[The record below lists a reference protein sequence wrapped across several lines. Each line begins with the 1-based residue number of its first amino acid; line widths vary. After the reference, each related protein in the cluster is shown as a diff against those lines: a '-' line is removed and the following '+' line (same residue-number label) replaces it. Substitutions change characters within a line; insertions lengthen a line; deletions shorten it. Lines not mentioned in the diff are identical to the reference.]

1 MSKTNHKLMS
11 FVEMWYKVNELSRK
25 GYSQSQISLAL
36 CVNRATVHRYQSMS
50 EADFNDFLHKE
61 AQRHGCKLD
70 AYHDFII
77 QELRDAPFLSSMQV
91 LDHLKEHF
99 PDLPVVSEK
108 TVYNYVMRIREEEG
122 IPKQVEPTRQMH
134 KLPEFEYGEQAQV
147 DWGEQWMSDTSGR
160 RVKVWFFCMIM
171 SRSRMRFVYFRNTPF
186 TTKTTI
192 YAHHLAFQFFG
203 GMPRQV
209 LYDQDRKM
217 LVRENYGDYIQ
228 TEEFAKYVLEAGYEA
243 VYAMAAD
250 PQTKGKV
257 ENLVKYVKGNF
268 LRGRKYLD
276 IDSLNEQGMG
286 WLARTANAKV
296 HATTK
301 LVPAEVFEEERKHLA
316 PYRADVEEPGLEA
329 KPYAVRSD
337 NTILYRSNTYSLP
350 LGTYDGK
357 GTKVLV
363 TRNADTDE
371 LEIYDM
377 EGGFITSHKV
387 SPLRGVHVSKEGHAT
402 SRSRDILESEKILR
416 EHLSSWDDDA
426 LLSRFLNAL
435 KTDRPRYYRKSVM
448 KMSSLLTDY
457 DATTSQALLEIYAEQ
472 KVYNPA
478 RMEEIARELCNRME
492 NTERKATV
500 VSLNINRS
508 DITPEKRSI
517 KEYLFVVE
525 KGGM

>member
-70 AYHDFII
+70 AYRDFII

-99 PDLPVVSEK
+99 PDFPVVSEK

-122 IPKQVEPTRQMH
+122 IPKQGEPTRQMH

-286 WLARTANAKV
+286 WLARTANAKA